1 MSVYAKTTV
10 GERGRL
16 MAWHYKGRYSV
27 LGSLGAF
34 GTSGDGAVHCGGI
47 VFLVKKGTVGCLG
60 KKVQKYER

>member
-34 GTSGDGAVHCGGI
+34 GTSGDGAVYCGYC
-47 VFLVKKGTVGCLG
+47 LLG
-60 KKVQKYER
+60 KKGYSRVLGKKGAKI